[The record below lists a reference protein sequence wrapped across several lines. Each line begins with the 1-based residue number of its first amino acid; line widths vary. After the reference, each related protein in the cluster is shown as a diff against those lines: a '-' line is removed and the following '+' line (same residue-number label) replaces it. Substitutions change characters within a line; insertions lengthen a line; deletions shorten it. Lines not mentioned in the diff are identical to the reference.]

1 MLVRWRGTVRT
12 IHLKAPHCPPLG
24 SEGIAGDP
32 AGSPS
37 KPPQTGVSAGG
48 GHNPRRDAAETVGG
62 AGQGAEDWERE
73 KYQIPMQGTS
83 SVFTVVIQRC
93 HITV

>member
-1 MLVRWRGTVRT
+1 MRT